1 MHDRL
6 KDKYFDEVMF
16 CVRPIT
22 VDDSVNKSNTKMR
35 PDAIILDGYAKRFC
49 TECYDE
55 YKQKGK
61 NERELFDGTAK

>member
-22 VDDSVNKSNTKMR
+22 IDDSITKSITTER
-35 PDAIILDGYAKRFC
+35 PDAIILDEYTKRFC
-49 TECYDE
+49 TECHDKY
-55 YKQKGK
+55 
-61 NERELFDGTAK
+61 